1 MSVISAN
8 ETARTWRTHRRENAV
23 QLYLSGAEGDAA
35 ALMGAR
41 VAGFPLTLNLLPL
54 TDWIDPEALAGA
66 AAAVVQVDV
75 DTPASIKR
83 FEKLAASTDTKII
96 AAAYDPPL
104 ALVRALVRAGAHDVI
119 PLPLEIA
126 DLETSL
132 APVRDELAKTEL
144 ADIASTTNLVSAI
157 KSVGGVGA
165 TAVISQLAIRFAESE
180 ARHGREACLID
191 LDVQFGD
198 AAFQLGLRP
207 QLSIM
212 DLFDAGTRLDG
223 MLLRSVTTQHPSGLH
238 VIAAPPSMLPL
249 ESLTSEQMIEIVDL
263 AKREFGTVFVDLPSN
278 WTNWSLSLLAQ
289 SDLVLLITELSVA
302 SLHRAR
308 RQIDLIENQEL
319 DNLELRVVANRF
331 EKHLMRTIRPADI
344 RAALG
349 RDVTYTIA
357 HDQPLMRAAIDQGV
371 PLAEIKRKSAIG
383 KDIDMLDAGVAVA
396 LGLRR

>member
-1 MSVISAN
+1 MSVISPN
-8 ETARTWRTHRRENAV
+8 ETARTWRTQRRENSV

-35 ALMGAR
+35 ALMCER
-41 VAGFPLTLNLLPL
+41 VAGFPLVLSLLPL
-54 TDWIDPEALAGA
+54 TDWIDPDGLASA

-83 FEKLAASTDTKII
+83 FQKLAASTDTKII
-96 AAAYDPPL
+96 AAAYDAPL
-104 ALVRALVRAGAHDVI
+104 ALVRALVRAGAHDVV
-119 PLPLEIA
+119 PLPLDIN

-132 APVRDELAKTEL
+132 APVRDELVKTEL
-144 ADIASTTNLVSAI
+144 AAIASTTNLITVI

-165 TAVISQLAIRFAESE
+165 TSVVSQLAIRFAESE

-198 AAFQLGLRP
+198 AAFQLGLKP
-207 QLSIM
+207 KLSVM

-223 MLLRSVTTQHPSGLH
+223 MLLRSVTTQHSSGLH
-238 VIAAPPSMLPL
+238 VIAAPPSMMPL
-249 ESLTSEQMIEIVDL
+249 ESLTSEQVIEIIGF

-302 SLHRAR
+302 GLHRSR
-308 RQIDLIENQEL
+308 RQIDLIRDQEL
-319 DNLELRVVANRF
+319 DNLDVRVVANRF
-331 EKHLMRTIRPADI
+331 EKNMMRTIRPADI
-344 RAALG
+344 RNALG

-357 HDQPLMRAAIDQGV
+357 QDQPVMRAAIDQGV
-371 PLAEIKRKSAIG
+371 PIAEIKRKSAIG
-383 KDIDMLDAGVAVA
+383 KDIDMLDAGVAAA

>member
-1 MSVISAN
+1 MSVISPN
-8 ETARTWRTHRRENAV
+8 ETARSWRTQRRENSV
-23 QLYLSGAEGDAA
+23 QLYLNGAEGDAA

-41 VAGFPLTLNLLPL
+41 VAGFPLVLSLLPL
-54 TDWIDPEALAGA
+54 TDWIEPEGLANA
-66 AAAVVQVDV
+66 AAAVVQVDA

-83 FEKLAASTDTKII
+83 FQKLAAATETKII

-132 APVRDELAKTEL
+132 APVRDELVKSEL
-144 ADIASTTNLVSAI
+144 AVIANTTNLVSVI

-165 TAVISQLAIRFAESE
+165 TAVISQLAIRFAQSE
-180 ARHGREACLID
+180 AVHGREACLID

-207 QLSIM
+207 KLSVM

-223 MLLRSVTTQHPSGLH
+223 MLLRSVTTQHESGLH
-238 VIAAPPSMLPL
+238 VIAAPPSMMPL
-249 ESLTSEQMIEIVDL
+249 ESLSSEQVIEIIDL
-263 AKREFGTVFVDLPSN
+263 AKREFGTVFIDLPSN

-308 RQIDLIENQEL
+308 RQIDLIRHEEL
-319 DNLELRVVANRF
+319 DNLDVRIIANRF
-331 EKHLMRTIRPADI
+331 EKGGTRNIRPADV
-344 RAALG
+344 RSALG

-357 HDQPLMRAAIDQGV
+357 NDQPVMRAAIDQGV
-371 PLAEIKRKSAIG
+371 PIAEIKRKSAIG
-383 KDIDMLDAGVAVA
+383 KDIDMLDAGIAA
-396 LGLRR
+396 SLGLRR

>member
-1 MSVISAN
+1 VSVISPN
-8 ETARTWRTHRRENAV
+8 ETAKTWRTHRRENSV
-23 QLYLSGAEGDAA
+23 QLYLNGAHGDAA
-35 ALMGAR
+35 ELVGAR
-41 VAGFPLTLNLLPL
+41 VAGFPLVLSLLPL
-54 TDWIDPEALAGA
+54 TDWIDPDGLATA

-83 FEKLAASTDTKII
+83 FQKLAASTDTKII
-96 AAAYDPPL
+96 AAAYDLPL

-119 PLPLEIA
+119 PLPLEIT

-132 APVRDELAKTEL
+132 APVRDALAKKEQ
-144 ADIASTTNLVSAI
+144 AVFASTTNLVSVI

-165 TAVISQLAIRFAESE
+165 TSVISQLAIRFAESE

-207 QLSIM
+207 KLSVE

-223 MLLRSVTTQHPSGLH
+223 LLLRSVTTQHQSGLH
-238 VIAAPPSMLPL
+238 VMAAPPSMMPL
-249 ESLTSEQMIEIVDL
+249 ESLTSEQVIEIVDL
-263 AKREFGTVFVDLPSN
+263 AKHEFGTVFVDLPSN

-289 SDLVLLITELSVA
+289 SDLALLITELSVA

-308 RQIDLIENQEL
+308 RQIDLIHTQEL
-319 DNLELRVVANRF
+319 DNLDLRVVANRY
-331 EKHLMRTIRPADI
+331 EKALMRTIRAADI

-371 PLAEIKRKSAIG
+371 PIADIKRKSAIG
-383 KDIDMLDAGVAVA
+383 KDIDMLDAGVAAA

>member
-1 MSVISAN
+1 MSVISPN
-8 ETARTWRTHRRENAV
+8 ETARTWRTQRRENAV

-35 ALMGAR
+35 SLMGAR
-41 VAGFPLTLNLLPL
+41 VAGFPLVLNLLPL
-54 TDWIDPEALAGA
+54 TDWIDPEGLDGA

-83 FEKLAASTDTKII
+83 FQKLAASTETKII

-132 APVRDELAKTEL
+132 APVRDELAKTDL
-144 ADIASTTNLVSAI
+144 ANIASTTNLVNVI

-165 TAVISQLAIRFAESE
+165 TAIISQLATRFALSE

-207 QLSIM
+207 KLSIM

-223 MLLRSVTTQHPSGLH
+223 MLLRSVTTQHQSGLH
-238 VIAAPPSMLPL
+238 VVAAPPSMIPL
-249 ESLTSEQMIEIVDL
+249 ESLTSEQVIEIIDL

-289 SDLVLLITELSVA
+289 SDLVLLVTELSVA

-308 RQIDLIENQEL
+308 RQIDLIHNQEL
-319 DNLELRVVANRF
+319 DNLDVRIVANRF
-331 EKHLMRTIRPADI
+331 EKSSMRTIRPADI
-344 RAALG
+344 RGALG

-371 PLAEIKRKSAIG
+371 PIAEIKRKSVIG
-383 KDIDMLDAGVAVA
+383 KDFDMLDAGVAAV
-396 LGLRR
+396 LGLGR

>member
-1 MSVISAN
+1 MSVISTN
-8 ETARTWRTHRRENAV
+8 ETARTWRTQRRENSV

-35 ALMGAR
+35 ALVGAR
-41 VAGFPLTLNLLPL
+41 VAGFPLVLSLLPL
-54 TDWIDPEALAGA
+54 TDWIDPEGLAAA

-83 FEKLAASTDTKII
+83 FEKLASSTETKII

-104 ALVRALVRAGAHDVI
+104 SLVRALVRAGAHDVI
-119 PLPLEIA
+119 PLPLEIT

-132 APVRDELAKTEL
+132 APVREELARSEQAT
-144 ADIASTTNLVSAI
+144 IASTTNLVSVI

-165 TAVISQLAIRFAESE
+165 TAVISQLAIRFAQSE
-180 ARHGREACLID
+180 ARHGRGACLID

-198 AAFQLGLRP
+198 AAFQLGLKP
-207 QLSIM
+207 KLSVM

-223 MLLRSVTTQHPSGLH
+223 MLLRSVTTQHHSGLH
-238 VIAAPPSMLPL
+238 VIAAPPSMMPL
-249 ESLTSEQMIEIVDL
+249 ESLSSEQVIEIVDY

-308 RQIDLIENQEL
+308 RQIDLIHHQEL
-319 DNLELRVVANRF
+319 DNLDVRVVANRF
-331 EKHLMRTIRPADI
+331 EKNMMRTIRPADI
-344 RAALG
+344 RGALG
-349 RDVTYTIA
+349 RDVTFTVA

-371 PLAEIKRKSAIG
+371 PIAEIKRKSPIG
-383 KDIDMLDAGVAVA
+383 KDFDMLDAGVAAA
-396 LGLRR
+396 LGLGR